1 VLGTTTLTNAGQED
15 GFLATLTDAG
25 TTSSFTWA
33 RTIATSNS
41 DAVSGIS
48 VNGPNV
54 YISGSIGQGSV
65 GLGSI
70 TLANPAA
77 TNAAYFAS
85 FSSTALA
92 TTPSTLAGSSLYP
105 NPAAARTI
113 LRLPAMP
120 GAGTATLSLYDGL
133 GRIAKKLAVAV
144 PATGLVQEIEL
155 GSLVSGIYLLHV
167 QAGTASTKH
176 RLVIE

>member
-1 VLGTTTLTNAGQED
+1 M
-15 GFLATLTDAG
+15 
-25 TTSSFTWA
+25 
-33 RTIATSNS
+33 
-41 DAVSGIS
+41 SGIS
-48 VNGPNV
+48 VNGPSV

-65 GLGSI
+65 SLGSV

-85 FSSTALA
+85 FSSTVTA

-105 NPAAARTI
+105 NPAAARTSV
-113 LRLPAMP
+113 RLPAMP
-120 GAGTATLSLYDGL
+120 GASTATLSLYDGL
-133 GRIAKKLAVAV
+133 GRIAKKLTVAV

-155 GSLVSGIYLLHV
+155 SSLVSGIYLLHV
-167 QAGTASTKH
+167 QAGTASAKH